1 MKGQRV
7 ETSELRTRLHEGRVH
22 FQFVKKNGDLR
33 DANGTTLLDNIPK
46 DSHPKGV
53 RDSSPSV
60 TVFFDLDKGE
70 WRSVSNG
77 TEIYILD

>member
-1 MKGQRV
+1 MDGQKV
-7 ETSELRTRLHEGRVH
+7 DASELRTRLHEGKVH

-33 DANGTTLLDNIPK
+33 EANGTTLLDNIPTE
-46 DSHPKGV
+46 SHPKGE
-53 RDSSPSV
+53 RDSSSSV

-70 WRSVSNG
+70 WRSVSNE